1 MTDHGTPP
9 TRPWEQATVVSVHRE
24 TPRVSTFRLR
34 FATPVEYLPGQHYV
48 VRLTAPDGY
57 RAQRSY
63 SIATAP
69 DGGPELDLTVERLA
83 DGEVSGFLH
92 DGLEVGDLL
101 EVRGPIGGW
110 FTWDGDAPAVLI
122 GGGTGVV
129 PLMSMLRHARRTGAS
144 AHLLVSVRT
153 PTDLVYAGELLGRPD
168 VTILYT
174 RVAPPGSDR
183 PAGRIVLDDVTARLT
198 PDATTYV
205 CGSSGFVGAASALLV
220 GAGVDPATVRIERFG
235 PS

>member
-1 MTDHGTPP
+1 MTAAPLP
-9 TRPWEQATVVSVHRE
+9 RPWEWADVVEIRRE

-34 FATPVEYLPGQHYV
+34 LAEPVDFLPGQHYV

-63 SIATAP
+63 SVASAP
-69 DGGPELDLTVERLA
+69 DGGREIELAVERLD

-92 DGLEVGDLL
+92 DGLLVGDRL

-110 FTWDGDAPAVLI
+110 FVWDGNTPATLI

-129 PLMSMLRHARRTGAS
+129 PLMSMLRHARRVGGDAR
-144 AHLLVSVRT
+144 LLVSVRT
-153 PTDLVYAGELLGRPD
+153 PADLPFADELLDRPD
-168 VTILYT
+168 VRIVHS
-174 RVAPPGSDR
+174 RVTPPGAVR
-183 PAGRIVLDDVTARLT
+183 PAGRIARSDIEPVLRPGAAVF
-198 PDATTYV
+198 V
-205 CGSSGFVGAASALLV
+205 CGSSGFVEAASALLV
-220 GAGVDPATVRIERFG
+220 AAGVDPSDVRIERFG